1 METINT
7 PDSQENELKQFER
20 SSHLGK
26 VLAGLLLITIGCL
39 IIAEKQGVI
48 FPEWLLSWKTLL
60 IAIGLVIGAKHRFR
74 TAGWLLPVVIGGVFL
89 VGDIFPELTLRHY
102 AAPAVLIIIG
112 LFLIFRPKSK
122 YPRHHYYQHWKKK
135 WAESETSGKMNPDD
149 ALEIIAIFGGAKKN
163 VFTKTFH
170 GGEVTCVFGGAEV
183 NLMQADFEGAVSLEM
198 TQVFGGAKLL
208 VPAHWKIQSEVTA
221 MFGSVEDKRPM
232 SNVSIDQ
239 NKTLILTGT
248 CIFGGLEIKSY

>member
-1 METINT
+1 MEE
-7 PDSQENELKQFER
+7 P
-20 SSHLGK
+20 
-26 VLAGLLLITIGCL
+26 
-39 IIAEKQGVI
+39 
-48 FPEWLLSWKTLL
+48 
-60 IAIGLVIGAKHRFR
+60 
-74 TAGWLLPVVIGGVFL
+74 
-89 VGDIFPELTLRHY
+89 
-102 AAPAVLIIIG
+102 
-112 LFLIFRPKSK
+112 
-122 YPRHHYYQHWKKK
+122 
-135 WAESETSGKMNPDD
+135 
-149 ALEIIAIFGGAKKN
+149 KKN